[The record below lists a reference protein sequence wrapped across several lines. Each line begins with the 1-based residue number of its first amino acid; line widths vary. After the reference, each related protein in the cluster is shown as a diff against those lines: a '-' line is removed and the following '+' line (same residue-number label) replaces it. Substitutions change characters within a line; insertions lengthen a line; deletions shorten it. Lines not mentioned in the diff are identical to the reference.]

1 MMMLFSKSERVL
13 LISPH
18 LFSLPIIT
26 DQMQV
31 KHVDMLEKVFPA
43 LFETVPHIIVFNY
56 DCFKEAAPKFLA
68 RIRSN
73 RFYDKTKIYG
83 YKTKPEPR
91 TDEYLIS
98 LGINFLIYKTELVE
112 NNNSLQ
118 IISNLKF
125 GDAIN

>member
-1 MMMLFSKSERVL
+1 MMLFSKSERVL

-18 LFSLPIIT
+18 IFSIPIIT
-26 DQMQV
+26 AQMQV

-43 LFETVPHIIVFNY
+43 LYETVPHIIVFNY
-56 DCFKEAAPKFLA
+56 DSFKEAAPRFLA
-68 RIRSN
+68 RIRGN

-98 LGINFLIYKTELVE
+98 LGINFLIYKTEIAEKKEPLQLV
-112 NNNSLQ
+112 NSLR
-118 IISNLKF
+118 F
-125 GDAIN
+125 GDAVN